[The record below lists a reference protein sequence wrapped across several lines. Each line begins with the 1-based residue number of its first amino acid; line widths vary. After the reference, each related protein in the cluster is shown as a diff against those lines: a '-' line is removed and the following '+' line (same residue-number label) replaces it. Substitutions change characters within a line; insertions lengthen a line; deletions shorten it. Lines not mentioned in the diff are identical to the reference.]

1 MGIFNFRVFKL
12 DGHKLKNQPNKK
24 NKNMKLEKILDKLGS
39 LEKNSFIKII
49 DNIIS
54 KNPKHSKEIEGI
66 LSSSDKG
73 LKSVD
78 NINVSEIF
86 SLISNEFTEHLLC
99 EFQEA
104 NSQLDILIDI
114 IIRDGNCIMK
124 QDWFSRLY
132 EIEIKNLK
140 VKIKT
145 LHSELENEKSE
156 LSESRKRDYKIYKAC
171 LSNAYT
177 NDLTN
182 NREAKITSDELSI
195 ILMLSKQLGLSQ
207 EDVKLINYSIL
218 PIIKA
223 DVQDVINNLKNLG
236 VVFFSKKENTIYVAD
251 EMVRLLRKVRKKDVA
266 EKFYRRILKLL
277 REPIINQIAKEHNI
291 ERKLT
296 LSQKIEEIIKAGI
309 SFTDLLSTEIY
320 KQGITLTEKKKILN
334 ELCEKGLNI
343 PNLRGSTLEEK
354 ISSLTEYFDNVEKDE
369 KVGISIDG
377 FDKMLSELNQSL
389 PKLNKELK
397 VQFELQEEYV
407 LNADF
412 LLDYNIKPRDIL
424 DLITRSDVT
433 KFLKDHGI
441 KQRGDDILNI
451 LVHYKDV
458 ENLYLENYEN
468 VGYRN
473 LNLLKENG
481 ILVKESELGLKF
493 EELTTTIFKSLGF
506 NVDDAFKNQ
515 LNTKKDMMD
524 ILLNLG
530 NNEIIIVE
538 CKTIKEKGYNK
549 FSSVSRQ
556 LKSYQNLALKN
567 NLRIVKILLVAPEFS
582 DDFVNDC
589 EMDTEMNLSLLP
601 ASTLSKI
608 FETFKTSKYQE
619 FPHVLFRDIVI
630 NEERI
635 IKALTK

>member
-1 MGIFNFRVFKL
+1 
-12 DGHKLKNQPNKK
+12 
-24 NKNMKLEKILDKLGS
+24 MKLEKILDKLGS

-54 KNPKHSKEIEGI
+54 KNPQNSKEIEKI

-78 NINVSEIF
+78 NLNVSNIF

-132 EIEIKNLK
+132 ETEIKNLK
-140 VKIKT
+140 GKIKT
-145 LHSELENEKSE
+145 LSTELVNEKSE
-156 LSESRKRDYKIYKAC
+156 LSESRKRDYRIYKAC
-171 LSNAYT
+171 LSTAYS
-177 NDLTN
+177 NDVIN
-182 NREAKITSDELSI
+182 NRDAKITSDELSI
-195 ILMLSKQLGLSQ
+195 ILTLSEQLGLSQ

-218 PIIKA
+218 PIKKSDI
-223 DVQDVINNLKNLG
+223 QDVINNLKNLG

-251 EMVRLLRKVRKKDVA
+251 EMVRLLRKVRKKEVA
-266 EKFYRRILKLL
+266 EKFYRRTLKLL

-291 ERKLT
+291 DRKLT
-296 LSQKIEEIIKAGI
+296 ASQKIEEIIKEGI
-309 SFTDLLSTEIY
+309 SFRDLLTSEIH
-320 KQGITLTEKKKILN
+320 KQGITLTEKKKTLN
-334 ELCEKGLNI
+334 ELCEKGLNLT
-343 PNLRGSTLEEK
+343 NLKGSTLEDK
-354 ISSLTEYFDNVEKDE
+354 INSLIEHFDNVEKDE

-377 FDKMLSELNQSL
+377 FDKMLTELNQSL
-389 PKLNKELK
+389 PKINKELK
-397 VQFELQEEYV
+397 EQFELQEEYV
-407 LNADF
+407 LSADF

-424 DLITRSDVT
+424 DLMT
-433 KFLKDHGI
+433 KPDLSKFIKDNGI
-441 KQRGDDILNI
+441 KQRGEDILNI
-451 LVHYKDV
+451 LEHYKDV

-481 ILVKESELGLKF
+481 ISVKESELGLKF
-493 EELTTTIFKSLGF
+493 EELTKVIFKSLGF
-506 NVDDAFKNQ
+506 NVDDKFKNQ
-515 LNTKKDMMD
+515 LNTQKDIMD

-530 NNEIIIVE
+530 NEEIIIVE
-538 CKTIKEKGYNK
+538 CKTVKEKGYNK
-549 FSSVSRQ
+549 FSTVSRQ

-582 DDFVNDC
+582 DDFIYDC
-589 EMDTEMNLSLLP
+589 EMDTEMNLSLLT

-608 FETFKTSKYQE
+608 YEAFKISKYQE

-630 NEERI
+630 NEDRI

>member
-1 MGIFNFRVFKL
+1 
-12 DGHKLKNQPNKK
+12 
-24 NKNMKLEKILDKLGS
+24 MKLEKILDKLGS
-39 LEKNSFIKII
+39 LEKNSFIKIV
-49 DNIIS
+49 DQIIT
-54 KNPKHSKEIEGI
+54 KNPKNIKEIDKI

-78 NINVSEIF
+78 NQNISNIF
-86 SLISNEFTEHLLC
+86 NLISLEFTDHLKS

-114 IIRDGNCIMK
+114 IIRDGNCLIK

-132 EIEIKNLK
+132 ENEIKNLK
-140 VKIKT
+140 LKIKT
-145 LHSELENEKSE
+145 LNSELINEKTE
-156 LSESRKRDYKIYKAC
+156 LSESKKRDFKIYKAC
-171 LSNAYT
+171 LSTAYN
-177 NDLTN
+177 NDITN
-182 NREAKITSDELSI
+182 NRDAKITSDELSI
-195 ILMLSKQLGLSQ
+195 ILTLSKELGLSQ
-207 EDVKLINYSIL
+207 EDIKLINYIIL
-218 PIIKA
+218 PVKKLDI
-223 DVQDVINNLKNLG
+223 QDVINNLKNLG
-236 VVFFSKKENTIYVAD
+236 VVFYSKKENTIYVAD
-251 EMVRLLRKVRKKDVA
+251 EMVRLLRKVRQKEVA
-266 EKFYRRILKLL
+266 DKFYRRTLKLL
-277 REPIINQIAKEHNI
+277 REPIINQIGKEHNI
-291 ERKLT
+291 DRKLPAT
-296 LSQKIEEIIKAGI
+296 EKIELIIKEGI
-309 SFTDLLSTEIY
+309 SFTELLTNRIY
-320 KQGITLTEKKKILN
+320 KTGANLTEKKKTLN

-343 PNLRGSTLEEK
+343 QNLKGSTLEDK
-354 ISSLTEYFDNVEKDE
+354 IKSLIEHFDNVERDE

-377 FDKMLSELNQSL
+377 FEKMLFELNQSL

-397 VQFELQEEYV
+397 EQFELQDDFV

-424 DLITRSDVT
+424 DLISKPELI
-433 KFLKDHGI
+433 KFIKDNGI

-451 LVHYKDV
+451 LDHYKDV

-468 VGYRN
+468 VGFRN

-481 ILVKESELGLKF
+481 ISVKESELGLKF
-493 EELTTTIFKSLGF
+493 EELTKVIFNGLGF
-506 NVDDAFKNQ
+506 NVDEKFKNQ
-515 LNTKKDMMD
+515 LNTQKDKMD

-530 NNEIIIVE
+530 NDEIIIVE

-582 DDFVNDC
+582 DDFIYDC
-589 EMDTEMNLSLLP
+589 EMDTDMNLSLLT

-608 FETFKTSKYQE
+608 FETFKTSNYQE

-630 NEERI
+630 NQDRV
-635 IKALTK
+635 IKALSK

>member
-1 MGIFNFRVFKL
+1 
-12 DGHKLKNQPNKK
+12 
-24 NKNMKLEKILDKLGS
+24 MKLEKILDKLGS

-49 DNIIS
+49 DIIIS
-54 KNPKHSKEIEGI
+54 KNPKNLKEIEKI
-66 LSSSDKG
+66 LSSTNKG

-78 NINVSEIF
+78 NLNISNIF
-86 SLISNEFTEHLLC
+86 SLMSNEFVEYLYS

-104 NSQLDILIDI
+104 SSQLDILIDI

-132 EIEIKNLK
+132 ENEIKNLK
-140 VKIKT
+140 SKIKT
-145 LHSELENEKSE
+145 LTTELENDKSE
-156 LSESRKRDYKIYKAC
+156 LSDSRKRDYRIYKAC
-171 LSNAYT
+171 LSTAYT
-177 NDLTN
+177 NDISN

-195 ILMLSKQLGLSQ
+195 ILSLSKQLGLSQ

-218 PIIKA
+218 PIKKVDI
-223 DVQDVINNLKNLG
+223 QDVINNLKNLG
-236 VVFFSKKENTIYVAD
+236 IVFFSKKENTIYVAD
-251 EMVRLLRKVRKKDVA
+251 EMVQLLRKVRKKEVGD
-266 EKFYRRILKLL
+266 KFYRRTLKLL
-277 REPIINQIAKEHNI
+277 REPIINQIAKEYNI
-291 ERKLT
+291 DRKLPIS
-296 LSQKIEEIIKAGI
+296 LKIEEILKEGI
-309 SFTDLLSTEIY
+309 SFTDLLSSNIY
-320 KQGITLTEKKKILN
+320 KEGTNLTEKKKILN

-343 PNLRGSTLEEK
+343 PNLRGSTLEDK
-354 ISSLTEYFDNVEKDE
+354 INSLIEHFENVEKDE
-369 KVGISIDG
+369 KVGISLDG
-377 FDKMLSELNQSL
+377 FDKMLSELNHSL

-397 VQFELQEEYV
+397 VLFELQEEYV
-407 LNADF
+407 LNANF
-412 LLDYNIKPRDIL
+412 LLDFNIKPRDIL
-424 DLITRSDVT
+424 DIITKPDLV
-433 KFLKDHGI
+433 KFIKDNGI

-451 LVHYKDV
+451 LDHYKDV

-481 ILVKESELGLKF
+481 ISVKESELGLKF
-493 EELTTTIFKSLGF
+493 EELTKTIFKSLGF
-506 NVDDAFKNQ
+506 NVDDKFKNK
-515 LNTKKDMMD
+515 LNTQKDMMD

-530 NNEIIIVE
+530 NDEIIIVE

-549 FSSVSRQ
+549 FSTVSRQ

-582 DDFVNDC
+582 DDFVYDC
-589 EMDTEMNLSLLP
+589 EMDTEMNLSLLT

-608 FETFKTSKYQE
+608 FEVFKTSKYQE